1 MAGVTV
7 QPTILQLEGL
17 GIALSL
23 PLGHKLVA
31 EVPYSYLPL

>member
-7 QPTILQLEGL
+7 QSPILQLEGL
-17 GIALSL
+17 CIALSL